1 MNASTEPVATE
12 PIVSISALTK
22 RYGTV
27 VAVDGLDLEVR
38 RGEVFG
44 LLGPN
49 GAGKTTTL
57 ECLEGLRTPDS
68 GTVLVAG
75 LDPRRDE
82 RELRRHV
89 GVQLQS
95 TSLPDSIRV
104 GEAIRLVSAWHRMP
118 TRAGLVERFH
128 VGGLMRREYRQL
140 SGGQKRLVHLVLALV
155 GDPELLVL
163 DEPTAGLDVQGRAR
177 LHDEIRSISEQG
189 VTVLLATH
197 DMAEAEQ
204 LCDRIAIIVHGRV
217 VVCGSPEEVTA
228 AGHSDTRIL
237 LRTAHGSLLPGWD
250 VGAAHFVRAEN
261 GYLEWTSRDVAEAVT
276 EILARVQRAGDTVD
290 DLRVARPSLEQRF
303 LEVVTEAQQ

>member
-1 MNASTEPVATE
+1 MNASPE
-12 PIVSISALTK
+12 PIVAIRALTK
-22 RYGTV
+22 RYGAVT
-27 VAVDGLDLEVR
+27 AVDGLDLEVR

-57 ECLEGLRTPDS
+57 ECLEGLRTADS

-82 RELRRHV
+82 RELRRHL

-104 GEAIRLVSAWHRMP
+104 GEAIRLVSAWHRVP
-118 TRAGLVERFH
+118 YKVGLVERFTI
-128 VGGLMRREYRQL
+128 GALMRREYRQL

-204 LCDRIAIIVHGRV
+204 LCDRIAIIVRGRV
-217 VVCGSPEEVTA
+217 VVCGTPQEVTA
-228 AGHSDTRIL
+228 AGHSETRIL
-237 LRTAHGSLLPGWD
+237 LRTANGSLLPGSD
-250 VGAAHFVRAEN
+250 VGAAHFVGAEN
-261 GYLEWTSRDVAEAVT
+261 GYLEWTSREVAEAVT
-276 EILARVQRAGDTVD
+276 EILARVQRAGDVVD